1 MELQNFI
8 DEHVGKKSKDG
19 IIKVSSSINKRW
31 ETRIVIQGLDAQ
43 GADGARAYLARY
55 GNNIAAPK
63 VIDLALCAQAKGAQE
78 MAMAFWV
85 KAYKLTFGSSPTD
98 ASDTALAAVSSSTSS
113 KIEELPVIAN
123 LPDHLQPGK
132 IHTMQAVDAPE
143 DRDFYIK
150 NDNYLGQPKRDG
162 HRSVVIATPE
172 KVWFQTRNLNLVE
185 ISDNEL
191 VNYFKDAAK
200 RLSPFVLDGELW
212 YRSFDGKEHRTA
224 AQAAEWNV
232 RGDYPTVDVR
242 AVYTAFKP
250 LYFAGVSL
258 TDEPESR
265 RIQFLQKVVWLP
277 HPDNFEICPT
287 ARTTEE
293 KKALVEKQLTEG
305 REGEVWIDSS
315 CLYTGGKNSKSY
327 PMVRTKYIQIL
338 PLVCTGVTPTTAEN
352 RLFGSIEVAEEING
366 ELVPVGKVG
375 SGFDLTSQKE
385 IMAKISL
392 GNFKV
397 FVGTQGRTAAGKLM
411 HARYKGMVKNDA
423 R

>member
-8 DEHVGKKSKDG
+8 DEHAGKKSKDG

-85 KAYKLTFGSSPTD
+85 KAYELTFGSSPTD

-143 DRDFYIK
+143 DREYYI
-150 NDNYLGQPKRDG
+150 NSEDYLGQPKRDG

-185 ISDNEL
+185 ISDNKL
-191 VNYFKDAAK
+191 VNWQGAQNS
-200 RLSPFVLDGELW
+200 SPSCRME
-212 YRSFDGKEHRTA
+212 RSR
-224 AQAAEWNV
+224 
-232 RGDYPTVDVR
+232 
-242 AVYTAFKP
+242 
-250 LYFAGVSL
+250 
-258 TDEPESR
+258 
-265 RIQFLQKVVWLP
+265 
-277 HPDNFEICPT
+277 
-287 ARTTEE
+287 
-293 KKALVEKQLTEG
+293 
-305 REGEVWIDSS
+305 
-315 CLYTGGKNSKSY
+315 
-327 PMVRTKYIQIL
+327 
-338 PLVCTGVTPTTAEN
+338 
-352 RLFGSIEVAEEING
+352 
-366 ELVPVGKVG
+366 
-375 SGFDLTSQKE
+375 
-385 IMAKISL
+385 
-392 GNFKV
+392 
-397 FVGTQGRTAAGKLM
+397 
-411 HARYKGMVKNDA
+411 
-423 R
+423 

>member
-1 MELQNFI
+1 MKLQSFI

-19 IIKVSSSINKRW
+19 TIKVSSSINKRW
-31 ETRIVIQGLDAQ
+31 ETRIVTQGLNTQ

-63 VIDLALCAQAKGAQE
+63 VIDLALCAQAKGAEE

-85 KAYKLTFGSSPTD
+85 KAYELIFGSSPSD
-98 ASDTALAAVSSSTSS
+98 AGDTALAAVSSATDP
-113 KIEELPVIAN
+113 KAEELPVVDE

-132 IHTMQAVDAPE
+132 IHTMQAVDAPH

-150 NDNYLGQPKRDG
+150 NEKYIAQPKRDG
-162 HRSVVIATPE
+162 HRILVVATPE
-172 KVWFQTRNLNLVE
+172 KVWCQTRNLNLID
-185 ISDNEL
+185 ISDIEL

-200 RLSPFVLDGELW
+200 RLSTFVLDGELW

-232 RGDYPTVDVR
+232 RCEKPTDEVR
-242 AVYTAFKP
+242 AFYTAFKP

-287 ARTTEE
+287 AFTAEE

-338 PLVCTGVTPTTAEN
+338 QLVCTGVTSTTSEN
-352 RLFGSIEVAEEING
+352 RLFGSIEVSEEING

-411 HARYKGMVKNDA
+411 HARYQGMVEDA
-423 R
+423 G